1 MTIGEQSGPSS
12 FYSYDSAFL
21 GGSLHICAWVCGEGR
36 WLTILEG
43 GKGDTAP
50 QVCS

>member
-12 FYSYDSAFL
+12 FYSYDLAFL
-21 GGSLHICAWVCGEGR
+21 GGVCVYVHGCVGEGR

-43 GKGDTAP
+43 GKGDAAP